1 MDIINGVVK
10 KLGRS
15 LSLQEKV
22 FVLET
27 AKLKYKPE
35 FLINYISNQ
44 LEELQHDDLK
54 ERKITELPSRSIVS
68 FLNLTTSIES
78 LGLFNPLSLFEK
90 GYVVFDSNVKNTV
103 RSTTTSYS
111 WDIINSPDIITS
123 GVNILGNIQNLIA
136 IKIYQFSI
144 QIVTLN
150 ASNVITM
157 LIDEFSSDAYSFN
170 QDRKYHFMF
179 RPEPTNAAQK
189 AIELRPVS
197 DYTYKFKAPISNWDT
212 FTVNFG
218 NPENLISFRNDS
230 NTYVLNAYLGDEILC
245 TRVGPKI
252 LASNFYTT
260 SVIISGF
267 TTNDPLTDDTIIKK
281 INRPEGFVVFLYT
294 EEEFV
299 LPNIL
304 YSEISDPIADLE
316 FTVYFNENR
325 LIIPAEFTFLKN

>member
-35 FLINYISNQ
+35 FLINYISDQ
-44 LEELQHDDLK
+44 LDELKHDDLK
-54 ERKITELPSRSIVS
+54 ERKITELPSRSIKS
-68 FLNLTTSIES
+68 FLNLTASVES

-90 GYVVFDSNVKNTV
+90 GYIVFDSNVKNTT
-103 RSTTTSYS
+103 RSTATSYS

-157 LIDEFSSDAYSFN
+157 LIDEFSSDSYSFN

-179 RPEPTNAAQK
+179 RPEPTNAAQR

-218 NPENLISFRNDS
+218 NPENLISFRPDNS
-230 NTYVLNAYLGDEILC
+230 TYVLSDYSGEILC
-245 TRVGPKI
+245 TRVGPEI
-252 LASNFYTT
+252 SIEVFYTT

-267 TTNDPLTDDTIIKK
+267 TTNDPITDDAIIKQ
-281 INRPEGFVVFLYT
+281 INRPEGFVVFVVSG
-294 EEEFV
+294 EFV

-304 YSEISDPIADLE
+304 YSSISDPIIGLE